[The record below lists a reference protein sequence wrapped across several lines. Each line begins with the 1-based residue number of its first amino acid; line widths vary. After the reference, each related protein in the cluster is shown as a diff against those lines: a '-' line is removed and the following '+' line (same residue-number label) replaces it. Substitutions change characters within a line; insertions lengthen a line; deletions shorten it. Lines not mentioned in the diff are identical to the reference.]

1 MKTKKL
7 KAILMVI
14 VLLFVSVFIFSL
26 WRAEASSA
34 SASQPKTEINKT
46 EINVKGVASVLAEPD
61 IAVVTFGVLSEDVS
75 ADAAY
80 SKTSSKINK
89 IIDAIK
95 KLGIDSK
102 DIKTLKISVYPKYSY
117 NKDDNA
123 SKIIGFYASTDLTVT
138 VRNISQVGK
147 VVDSAFKNGAN
158 TFSDLRFDISNVG
171 AYYNQALAK
180 ALENAKE
187 KANVLAK
194 GLGISLGKPRIVNEN
209 TYINTPP
216 IVYKT
221 QEMALSASSSQ
232 IQGGTIEIKAEV
244 TLTY

>member
-34 SASQPKTEINKT
+34 PASQAKT
-46 EINVKGVASVLAEPD
+46 EINVKGVASVFAEPD
-61 IAVVTFGVLSEDVS
+61 IAVVTFGVLSEDIS

-102 DIKTLKISVYPKYSY
+102 DIKTLRISVYPKYSY
-117 NKDDNA
+117 NKDNNT
-123 SKIIGFYASTDLTVT
+123 SKIVGFYASTDLRITI
-138 VRNISQVGK
+138 RNIFQVGK
-147 VVDSAFKNGAN
+147 VIDSAFKNGAN
-158 TFSDLRFDISNVG
+158 TFSDLRFDISNV
-171 AYYNQALAK
+171 APYYNQALAK

-194 GLGISLGKPRIVNEN
+194 GLGVSLGKPRIVNEN
-209 TYINTPP
+209 TYVNAPP

-232 IQGGTIEIKAEV
+232 VQAGTIEIKAEV